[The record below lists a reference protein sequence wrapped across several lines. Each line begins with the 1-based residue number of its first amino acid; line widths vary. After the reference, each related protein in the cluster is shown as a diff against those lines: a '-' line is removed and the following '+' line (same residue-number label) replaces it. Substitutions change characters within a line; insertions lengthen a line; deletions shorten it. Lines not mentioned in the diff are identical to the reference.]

1 MKKIILFLLIN
12 SLFIIP
18 VFARDNR
25 LYLVESDGGLY
36 YESKLIDEDV
46 FMKHTDMVPGEKY
59 TDILKIENAASDKY
73 LLFFKVNDSDDQFLR
88 NIIMRVYIDDTLI
101 YNGIATGEDYVG
113 DNISLKNIV
122 CLGYVEPGVTH
133 EMKVTT
139 QLSKK
144 YTDVTNDA
152 ISSIDW
158 TFYAQYPATEEP
170 EPLPQPAPIDPDD
183 PDPEPHT
190 DPDVPIIIP
199 DDPHYDDP
207 NPADTPGIVEI
218 LPIPNTGISSVFD
231 SRFVSIYAEIALGM
245 SILVVFAYRKKTEK
259 Q

>member
-1 MKKIILFLLIN
+1 
-12 SLFIIP
+12 
-18 VFARDNR
+18 
-25 LYLVESDGGLY
+25 
-36 YESKLIDEDV
+36 
-46 FMKHTDMVPGEKY
+46 
-59 TDILKIENAASDKY
+59 
-73 LLFFKVNDSDDQFLR
+73 
-88 NIIMRVYIDDTLI
+88 
-101 YNGIATGEDYVG
+101 
-113 DNISLKNIV
+113 
-122 CLGYVEPGVTH
+122 
-133 EMKVTT
+133 MKVTT
-139 QLSKK
+139 QLSKN

-190 DPDVPIIIP
+190 DPDIPIIIP

-231 SRFVSIYAEIALGM
+231 SRFVSIFALIALGM
-245 SILVVFAYRKKTEK
+245 SVLVVFAYRKKTEK

>member
-1 MKKIILFLLIN
+1 MKKIVLFLLIN

-36 YESKLIDEDV
+36 YESKLIDENV
-46 FMKHTDMVPGEKY
+46 FMKHMDMVPGKKY
-59 TDILKIENAASDKY
+59 TDILKIENGASDKY
-73 LLFFKVNDSDDQFLR
+73 LLFFKVNDSDDEFLR
-88 NIIMRVYIDDTLI
+88 NIIMRVYIDGELI
-101 YNGIATGEDYVG
+101 YNGIATGEDYIG

-122 CLGYVEPGVTH
+122 CLGYIEPGVTH

-139 QLSKK
+139 QLSKN
-144 YTDVTNDA
+144 YTDVSNDA
-152 ISSIDW
+152 LSSIDW

-170 EPLPQPAPIDPDD
+170 QPLPKPAPIDPDE

-190 DPDVPIIIP
+190 DPV
-199 DDPHYDDP
+199 DPHQDDP

-218 LPIPNTGISSVFD
+218 LPIPKTGITNVFD
-231 SRFVSIYAEIALGM
+231 SRFVSIFALVAFGF
-245 SILVVFAYRKKTEK
+245 SILVVLAYRKKSEK